1 MVQPWTLSMKKL
13 NQSIA
18 VLSLGV
24 FGSCVSVGP
33 GTVTLVE
40 TTPASTVLGS
50 PEIPETHMVWKEMIE
65 GARESVDLCHFYLHS
80 QEGDLL
86 TPIIHAI
93 EDAAARGVRVRFLA
107 GQKFQTT
114 YPELIE
120 RFAEDPHVEMEVWNM
135 IALTD
140 GVQHSKYM
148 VVDGDDT
155 YLGSANFDWRSL
167 EHIQEL
173 GLRIQSEAFARALL
187 DVFDHDWAL
196 ARGEEPPVPQ
206 SQVQDL
212 TLDCIMNPAQVR
224 GNHDRWVTVSPAFSP
239 TGLLPA
245 ESSWDLPKMQ
255 AMIDGAKETL
265 YLQVLTL
272 DLVGRD
278 GEHFEELEDALIR
291 AAARGVRVRILVA
304 DWCDRK
310 GVIEGL
316 KDLAALEGV
325 GLRLVS
331 IPEHSGGYIPFARV
345 IHAKYMVV
353 DHEHSW
359 LGTSNWERGYFFKSR
374 NVGVIMTG
382 DGMAD
387 RLEHFFR
394 TTWFSSYAWDADSP
408 NPTKTKSK

>member
-1 MVQPWTLSMKKL
+1 MKKL
-13 NQSIA
+13 NQWVA
-18 VLSLGV
+18 ATLLGV
-24 FGSCVSVGP
+24 LASCAAVGP
-33 GTVTLVE
+33 ASVTLVE
-40 TTPASTVLGS
+40 TTPVSTVLGS
-50 PEIPETHMVWKEMIE
+50 PEIPETPQVWLQMIE
-65 GARESVDLCHFYLHS
+65 SARESIDLCHFYLHAR
-80 QEGDLL
+80 EGDLL

-93 EDAAARGVRVRFLA
+93 EDAAARGVKVRFLA
-107 GQKFQTT
+107 GEKFQAT

-120 RFAEDPHVEMEVWNM
+120 RFAEDPHVEMELWNV
-135 IALTD
+135 IELTG

-148 VVDGDDT
+148 VIDGDDT
-155 YLGSANFDWRSL
+155 YLGSANFDWRPL

-173 GLRIQSEAFARALL
+173 GLRIRSKRFGRALL

-206 SQVQDL
+206 STEKDL
-212 TLDCIMNPAQVR
+212 AIDCLMDSSQVR
-224 GNHDRWVTVSPAFSP
+224 GQHDRWVTLRPAFSP
-239 TGLLPA
+239 QGLLPV
-245 ESSWDLPKMQ
+245 ESTWDLPKLK
-255 AMIDGAKETL
+255 AMIDGAEKTL

-310 GVIEGL
+310 GVIEDL
-316 KDLAALEGV
+316 RDLAALEGV
-325 GLRLVS
+325 GLRLMT
-331 IPEHSGGYIPFARV
+331 IPEHSGGHIPFARV
-345 IHAKYMVV
+345 IHAKYLIA
-353 DHEHSW
+353 DHKESW

-374 NVGVIMTG
+374 NVGVMMTG

-394 TTWFSSYAWDADSP
+394 TNWFSSYAWDVDSKP
-408 NPTKTKSK
+408 VKN

>member
-1 MVQPWTLSMKKL
+1 MKKL
-13 NQSIA
+13 NQWVA
-18 VLSLGV
+18 ATLLGV
-24 FGSCVSVGP
+24 LASCAAVGP
-33 GTVTLVE
+33 ASVTLVE
-40 TTPASTVLGS
+40 TTPVSTVLGS
-50 PEIPETHMVWKEMIE
+50 PEIPETPQVWLQMIE
-65 GARESVDLCHFYLHS
+65 SARESIDLCHFYLHAR
-80 QEGDLL
+80 EGDLL
-86 TPIIHAI
+86 TPIIQAI
-93 EDAAARGVRVRFLA
+93 EDAAARGVKVRFLA
-107 GQKFQTT
+107 GEKFQAT

-120 RFAEDPHVEMEVWNM
+120 RFAEDPHVEMELWNM
-135 IALTD
+135 IELTG

-148 VVDGDDT
+148 VIDGDDT

-173 GLRIQSEAFARALL
+173 GLRIRSKRFGRALL

-206 SQVQDL
+206 STEKNL
-212 TLDCIMNPAQVR
+212 AIDCLMDSSQVR
-224 GNHDRWVTVSPAFSP
+224 GKHDRWVTLRPAFSP
-239 TGLLPA
+239 QGLLPV
-245 ESSWDLPKMQ
+245 ESTWDLPKLK
-255 AMIDGAKETL
+255 AMIDGAQKTL

-310 GVIEGL
+310 GVIEDL
-316 KDLAALEGV
+316 RDLAALEGV
-325 GLRLVS
+325 GLRLMT
-331 IPEHSGGYIPFARV
+331 IPEHSGGHIPFARV
-345 IHAKYMVV
+345 IHAKYLIA
-353 DHEHSW
+353 DHKESW

-374 NVGVIMTG
+374 NVGVMMTG

-394 TTWFSSYAWDADSP
+394 TNWFSSYAWDVDSKP
-408 NPTKTKSK
+408 VKN